1 MDSVRLGIVGT
12 GNMGGNHARQVLEGK
27 VPGLTLSALCDINP
41 KRFEAF
47 VEHQLPTFTSAEALL
62 TSGTVD
68 AVMVAT
74 PHYAHTT
81 IGIQVLEAG
90 LHLLVEKPICVHKA
104 DCEKLIAAHTDPAV
118 VFSAMFNQRTD
129 PSYQWLR
136 ERIEGGELGPL
147 QRINWIMTGWFRT
160 ESYYQSGDWRATWRG
175 EGGGVL
181 VNQCPHQLD
190 LWQWLFG
197 MPSSVRA
204 FCKLGQ
210 FHDIE
215 VEDNVTAY
223 MEYKNG
229 CTGVFITTTGE
240 APGANRLEVVGDL
253 GTVVIEHGKVTWRK
267 CETSVSEHSRTS
279 SKGFEKPSTETVPVI
294 IEGTGEQH
302 TGIMKNF
309 AAAILHGEP
318 LLAPAVEGKAS
329 VELGNTMLYSAA
341 INDTVQLPLDAAK
354 YAELLESRIATS
366 RYVKSADPAEVA
378 TDFSNSF

>member
-1 MDSVRLGIVGT
+1 M
-12 GNMGGNHARQVLEGK
+12 
-27 VPGLTLSALCDINP
+27 
-41 KRFEAF
+41 
-47 VEHQLPTFTSAEALL
+47 
-62 TSGTVD
+62 
-68 AVMVAT
+68 
-74 PHYAHTT
+74 
-81 IGIQVLEAG
+81 
-90 LHLLVEKPICVHKA
+90 HKA

-223 MEYKNG
+223 MEYENG